1 MNDRYPR
8 DSRLETPA
16 AGIGGNIHGEAPTE
30 SAELIAALSG
40 LDAGRER
47 ALGNRTR
54 RAVHNAAADLE
65 EGRHLGRRSGA
76 IALLILAGF
85 LMLLSPAIWSS
96 VDDVLG
102 GEFMLDLPGMVAA
115 LAFTLFAAI
124 AAVLFLVSGQG
135 RSALRHSRR

>member
-1 MNDRYPR
+1 MNHGDVGT
-8 DSRLETPA
+8 SRQETPSGGSANDLDGVA
-16 AGIGGNIHGEAPTE
+16 ANH

-40 LDAGRER
+40 LDASRER

-76 IALLILAGF
+76 IALLVLAGF

-124 AAVLFLVSGQG
+124 AAVLFLVGGQG
-135 RSALRHSRR
+135 RSALRQSRR